1 MWPPNEGFK
10 VIYETL
16 LVVGTLVDR
25 YGSQHGSYVA
35 AYGTPLYQR
44 ALPEGAHKWPY
55 EVYRVVRP
63 IHVKAGHTMPWFQ
76 TVGCGMQYKF
86 QASIREL
93 LERGDLERV

>member
-25 YGSQHGSYVA
+25 YGSQHGSSV
-35 AYGTPLYQR
+35 
-44 ALPEGAHKWPY
+44 PEGAHKWPY